1 MKIISVVRDF
11 EMYDR
16 LVRNNPFNK
25 GADFSCFD
33 NRQENLGIPARYNQ
47 FLNGYDFADEDWL
60 VFCHEDWEV
69 RESWQPLLERLDKNR
84 LYGVAGIRSFRFG
97 RSVYEQFAGCIRE
110 SQKDGSEQIVR
121 GEPIFSPQ
129 EVDTFDCQCLIVH
142 SCLI

>member
-33 NRQENLGIPARYNQ
+33 NRQENLGIAARYNQ

-60 VFCHEDWEV
+60 IFCHEDWEV
-69 RESWQPLLERLDKNR
+69 REAWQPLLERLDKNR
-84 LYGVAGIRSFRFG
+84 LYGVAGIPFVSDGRYMNSLPGASANRRKTVRNRLSGANRFFR
-97 RSVYEQFAGCIRE
+97 RRKLTLLTASA
-110 SQKDGSEQIVR
+110 
-121 GEPIFSPQ
+121 
-129 EVDTFDCQCLIVH
+129 
-142 SCLI
+142 

>member
-33 NRQENLGIPARYNQ
+33 NRQENLGIAARYNQ

-60 VFCHEDWEV
+60 IFCHEDWEV
-69 RESWQPLLERLDKNR
+69 REAWQPLLERLDKNR

-97 RSVYEQFAGCIRE
+97 FRIGYSFL
-110 SQKDGSEQIVR
+110 
-121 GEPIFSPQ
+121 
-129 EVDTFDCQCLIVH
+129 FDCTPFFFRIKGAFQSFLFFLPLELSNI
-142 SCLI
+142 

>member
-69 RESWQPLLERLDKNR
+69 RESWQPLLERLDKTVFTEWPAFVPFVSDGRCMNSLPGVFANRRKTVRNR
-84 LYGVAGIRSFRFG
+84 LSGANRFFR
-97 RSVYEQFAGCIRE
+97 RRKLTLLTASA
-110 SQKDGSEQIVR
+110 
-121 GEPIFSPQ
+121 
-129 EVDTFDCQCLIVH
+129 
-142 SCLI
+142 